1 MGDKETKEGT
11 IELWGNTFKK
21 VESGLDVDEVNEYI
35 KKIVSE
41 RDKLINRQE
50 HLAAL
55 AELAEKT
62 VTEADKM
69 AERIKEEAKVQA
81 EEEAKG
87 ILEEAEKQAQ
97 QIVDEKTS
105 EVVENAQKDI
115 EAMKLEASESSQRLL
130 KENIEK
136 LQINIMDVID
146 ETFKEMMT
154 QAESL
159 HKDINKGG
167 EVKNKASSDNDG
179 DDNGE
184 ATNYKDEAGDN
195 GNIPAKD
202 ERNVNVE
209 VQDTT
214 ETEEIE
220 EEQFVSKTDWWATEN
235 QEWIVVEFLPPRDQ
249 DGIEEIEKYIN
260 GLSEVST
267 TEIVTMVDKTWIKVL
282 INKENDLIKKL
293 NKLPEI
299 QQVYEVEGDEF
310 RKIGVELDL
319 TSSIDMSRSKL
330 NRNFSNILSRQR

>member
-1 MGDKETKEGT
+1 MSDKEVKEDT
-11 IELWGNTFKK
+11 VELWGNTFKK
-21 VESGLDVDEVNEYI
+21 VESGLDVEEVNAYI
-35 KKIVSE
+35 KKVVGE
-41 RDKLINRQE
+41 RDKLLNRQE

-105 EVVENAQKDI
+105 EAVENAQKDI
-115 EAMKLEASESSQRLL
+115 EVMKLEANESSQKLL
-130 KENIEK
+130 KDNIEK

-146 ETFKEMMT
+146 VTFKEIMS

-159 HKDINKGG
+159 HKDTAKDGEAKNKKSADYDGNGSG
-167 EVKNKASSDNDG
+167 EVKDYKGESGNKGNSPD
-179 DDNGE
+179 
-184 ATNYKDEAGDN
+184 KDE
-195 GNIPAKD
+195 KD
-202 ERNVNVE
+202 VKVE
-209 VQDTT
+209 VQNTK

-220 EEQFVSKTDWWATEN
+220 EEQLVSKTDWWATEN

-249 DGIEEIEKYIN
+249 DGIEQIEKYIN
-260 GLSEVST
+260 GLPEVNT

-282 INKENDLIKKL
+282 INKENDLMNKL
-293 NKLPEI
+293 NNLNEI
-299 QQVYEVEGDEF
+299 QQVYEVEEDEY
-310 RKIGVELDL
+310 RKMEVELDL
-319 TSSIDMSRSKL
+319 TSSIDMSRNKL